1 MASISNSTFANGAA
15 LGMLQA
21 TATNITSANGSANL
35 DLSPL
40 SLLNGGGNG
49 VSPLSATQLYNYYD
63 KNGAAMLE
71 KNNNSRQVKEAI
83 DYFTT
88 KIQKVKSV
96 DEIFK
101 DPKLYNFVTT
111 AVGLESTANSQKG
124 LIKRALTGFV
134 IPPDQVQT
142 LKNNGLLTSKGTPVD
157 SAAQQTLVAQGFLD
171 PANPTRIGVANQL
184 SDPIYANAAAIL
196 NFANSGVLTIQSQE
210 TMNTLIRQFKSVSFE
225 NAVNKQSSAVA
236 EARYALAKLPAIGEK
251 ANAGKASTSETVI
264 KAPTEPNQTITGG
277 NGVDKASP
285 IYNLLSDSTL
295 RDFVSTA
302 FNIPRQVAVQSVQ
315 SQAAIF
321 SSKVDVK
328 QLDNPNYVNKLIK
341 TYLTQT
347 DTNTVS
353 ASASKGQA
361 LMALFGNGG

>member
-1 MASISNSTFANGAA
+1 MTSIPSNSLGNNAA

-21 TATNITSANGSANL
+21 TATSLNSASGSSAI
-35 DLSPL
+35 DLSAL

-63 KNGAAMLE
+63 KNGAAMLD
-71 KNNNSRQVKEAI
+71 KSNNSRQVKDAI

-88 KIQKVKSV
+88 RIKNVKSV
-96 DEIFK
+96 AEIFK
-101 DPKLYNFVTT
+101 DPKLYSFVTT
-111 AVGLESTANSQKG
+111 AVGLSSTANSQQG

-142 LKNNGLLTSKGTPVD
+142 LKDNGLLTSSGRPVD
-157 SAAQQTLVAQGFLD
+157 SAAQATLVAQGFLD

-184 SDPIYANAAAIL
+184 SDPTYANAAAIL
-196 NFANSGVLTIQSQE
+196 NFANTGVKTIQSQE
-210 TMNTLIRQFKSVSFE
+210 TINTLVRQFKSVSFE
-225 NAVNKQSSAVA
+225 DSINRQSSAVA

-251 ANAGKASTSETVI
+251 ANPVKAESEGAI
-264 KAPTEPNQTITGG
+264 KSPTEPNQTIAGRSG
-277 NGVDKASP
+277 IDRKNP

-302 FNIPRQVAVQSVQ
+302 FNIPPQVVSQSIQ
-315 SQAAIF
+315 GQAAIF
-321 SSKVDVK
+321 ASKVNVK
-328 QLDNPNYVNKLIK
+328 QLNDPNYVNKLIK
-341 TYLTQT
+341 TYLTQI
-347 DTNTVS
+347 DTNTVQ

-361 LMALFGNGG
+361 MISLFGN